1 MRTDFSRRWFFAA
14 FGGGVVGAASAS
26 VAWRATVDRP
36 SATPAA
42 RAPGAVGYVDHDGW
56 MLTPA
61 DKEKVSR
68 RQ

>member
-1 MRTDFSRRWFFAA
+1 MRTEFSRRWLFAA
-14 FGGGVVGAASAS
+14 LGGGVVGAASAS
-26 VAWRATVDRP
+26 IAWRATGDRP
-36 SATPAA
+36 RTSPAA
-42 RAPGAVGYVDHDGW
+42 KTPGAVGYVDHDGW